1 MIPELAH
8 GLVVDVHF
16 LVELFAAHRD
26 VFLVEA
32 VREVLEVLELVAEA
46 LELDAEL
53 VEAFVG
59 LLGAGLEEGVGL
71 FLDLVVFGLELLLE
85 VLDVLVVL
93 LAL

>member
-1 MIPELAH
+1 
-8 GLVVDVHF
+8 
-16 LVELFAAHRD
+16 

>member
-1 MIPELAH
+1 M
-8 GLVVDVHF
+8 
-16 LVELFAAHRD
+16 
-26 VFLVEA
+26 FLVEA
-32 VREVLEVLELVAEA
+32 VCEVLEVLELVAEA